1 MDRDPYCK
9 FSSGGSGG
17 SSGSSYSLSPEILN
31 PKLTLRLTQEMEAC
45 RQVPVAIPGAGSGL
59 VIALAIDAVIEF
71 FAAKPFT
78 ICPIRKSSP
87 ATLTL
92 KSQPHDPESR
102 NSFPESCRSK

>member
-45 RQVPVAIPGAGSGL
+45 KQVPVAIPGAGSGL

-71 FAAKPFT
+71 FD
-78 ICPIRKSSP
+78 RK
-87 ATLTL
+87 AVHDM
-92 KSQPHDPESR
+92 PH
-102 NSFPESCRSK
+102 KKK